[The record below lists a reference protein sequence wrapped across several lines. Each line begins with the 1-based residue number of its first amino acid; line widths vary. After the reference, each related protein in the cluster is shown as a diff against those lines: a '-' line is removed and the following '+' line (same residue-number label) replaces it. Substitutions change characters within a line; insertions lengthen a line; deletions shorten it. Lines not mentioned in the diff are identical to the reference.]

1 MKRLFRQFRYGEM
14 GFTLIELLVVVAILG
29 VLAAVAVP
37 NVGRFIGEGQEQA
50 AETELHNVQTAVIA
64 AMSDAGTDT
73 VVGDDSDF
81 GFGDADHDAATAADD
96 DCTVADGFTVAD
108 FFIGGIGEVQ
118 GDYTISSDGLVTQDW
133 YPGD

>member
-1 MKRLFRQFRYGEM
+1 MKRFFRQFRYGEM

-73 VVGDDSDF
+73 VAGDDGDF
-81 GFGDADHDAATAADD
+81 GFGDADHDQATAGD
-96 DCTVADGFTVAD
+96 DCTVAEDITVGGH
-108 FFIGGIGEVQ
+108 FIGGVDEVQ